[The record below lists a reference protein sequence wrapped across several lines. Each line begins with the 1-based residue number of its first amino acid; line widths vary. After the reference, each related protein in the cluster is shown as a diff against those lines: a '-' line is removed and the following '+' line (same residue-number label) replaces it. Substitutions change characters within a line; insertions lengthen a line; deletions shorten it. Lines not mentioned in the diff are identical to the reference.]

1 MRFQAITSLAGS
13 LALLV
18 LFSGC
23 EPPPP
28 PVYPVS
34 GTVNLDGKPMAEGEV
49 AFVSTEEGVRD
60 TLPVRDGKFQGEIRA
75 GQRKVEVAAY
85 REERQ
90 GVEMYGDQAPISRVN
105 YVDPQFNSQ
114 SKLVASVNTSSA
126 NEYTFDVKSR
136 K

>member
-1 MRFQAITSLAGS
+1 
-13 LALLV
+13 
-18 LFSGC
+18 
-23 EPPPP
+23 
-28 PVYPVS
+28 
-34 GTVNLDGKPMAEGEV
+34 MAEGEIS
-49 AFVSTEEGVRD
+49 FVSQQDAIRD

-90 GVEMYGDQAPISRVN
+90 GVEMYGDQAPVSRVN
-105 YVDPQFNSQ
+105 YVDPEFNYN
-114 SKLVASVNTSSA
+114 SKLVASVNTQSA